1 MKKLFLMAVMLM
13 ATGVTYAQLEVDANG
28 KVNINEPI
36 YTPAQV
42 NIESG
47 TLVLKGRR
55 YGSTIQNGMNPVLE
69 GQNNALGLH
78 WATVIRGVSYGTDG
92 TTNCGVY
99 GR

>member
-69 GQNNALGLH
+69 GQNNASGLH
-78 WATVIRGVSYGTDG
+78 WATGIRGVSYGTDG
-92 TTNCGVY
+92 TTNCVAY